1 MILPDQIF
9 EVKIIKK
16 NIEYY
21 KKLGYNVNSL
31 EIIRVP
37 TEHLQGGS
45 HAMIKVKCDIE
56 TCGKEKEIKYQT
68 YNRNIS
74 KRNIYACSIKCSQ
87 FKTKLTKKEKYGNE
101 NYYNVEQ
108 YKKTCLNKYGVE
120 NVFQLKSIK
129 ESSKQTKENKY
140 GDPNFNNVEKR
151 RKTNLKNHGVL
162 STSQLK
168 ETKEKSRKTNLK
180 NNGVEYPMQSD
191 EIKKKSVDTCL
202 EHFDVK
208 YSLQSLY
215 IREKG
220 NKTKEE
226 KYGDKNYNN
235 REKMIETKTGLSYDE
250 YIEQLPEFKKYER
263 EVLSITKKQPL
274 YLLKNYKKRGIAGQI
289 GAYHLD
295 HKFTIYKGF
304 ENVIPPYILG
314 NIINL
319 GMLTWEENCSKH
331 RNCSLTKQ
339 ELFDRYDKRKEILKQ
354 LTEDYNKTI
363 I

>member
-151 RKTNLKNHGVL
+151 RKTNLK
-162 STSQLK
+162 
-168 ETKEKSRKTNLK
+168 
-180 NNGVEYPMQSD
+180 
-191 EIKKKSVDTCL
+191 
-202 EHFDVK
+202 
-208 YSLQSLY
+208 
-215 IREKG
+215 
-220 NKTKEE
+220 

-263 EVLSITKKQPL
+263 EVLTITKKQPL